1 MPAWILYGLGAA
13 FMLGAANIPQKI
25 ALGGLG
31 QYMLSPFAY
40 GMLSGVMIF
49 CLNLLMFLYY
59 KDDLQVFAKKE
70 WAYAALAILMFAI
83 GSIFIA
89 LGYRKGANISQF
101 VALFNTNTLI
111 ATIMGLV
118 LLKEAVHFTGVGV
131 IKLVLGAIFV
141 IVGGILVTV

>member
-25 ALGGLG
+25 ALGGLS

-40 GMLSGVMIF
+40 GMFSGILIF
-49 CLNLLMFLYY
+49 VLNLLMFLYY
-59 KDDLQVFAKKE
+59 KDDLQLFAKKE
-70 WAYAALAILMFAI
+70 WGYAALAILMFAL

-89 LGYRKGANISQF
+89 LGYRRGANTSQF

-111 ATIMGLV
+111 ATILGLI
-118 LLKEAVHFTGVGV
+118 LLKEAMHFSSVGIV
-131 IKLVLGAIFV
+131 KLILGGIFV
-141 IVGGILVTV
+141 IVGGVLVTV